1 MDVMGGWVSCRNM
14 TKRGGA
20 EGAFFGF
27 CGAKTCEF
35 FETSLSY
42 PQVGVLRLH
51 GHRGR
56 FSLKQTQT
64 QDRNRRTNNQSN
76 HRKDAP

>member
-1 MDVMGGWVSCRNM
+1 MDVTGGSVSYRNM
-14 TKRGGA
+14 TKRGAA
-20 EGAFFGF
+20 EGVFFKSWEV
-27 CGAKTCEF
+27 KTCEF

-42 PQVGVLRLH
+42 PQVGVLSLH
-51 GHRGR
+51 GYRGR